1 MPSSYLILCRPL
13 LLLPSIFPSIM
24 VCSNGLPL
32 RIRWPKHWSFS
43 FSIRPS
49 SEYSGLISFRT
60 DWFDLLAVQGT
71 LKSSPAP
78 QFESINSSA
87 FSLLYGPTLTS
98 VHDQWKNHN
107 FDYTDL
113 CQQNVHSSCW
123 PPQVPGAWTCHL
135 EFSWCFLFSTGCG
148 HGCQGVISELH
159 RDCAPDS

>member
-1 MPSSYLILCRPL
+1 MAKVLE
-13 LLLPSIFPSIM
+13 FQFQ
-24 VCSNGLPL
+24 
-32 RIRWPKHWSFS
+32 HQSFQW
-43 FSIRPS
+43 I
-49 SEYSGLISFRT
+49 FRT
-60 DWFDLLAVQGT
+60 DFLYDELVGPPCGQRDSQE
-71 LKSSPAP
+71 SSPTL
-78 QFESINSSA
+78 QFKNINSSVLS
-87 FSLLYGPTLTS
+87 FLYSPTLTS

-159 RDCAPDS
+159 RDCAPDSWWYTRYLGTCGSSQGYRWCV